1 MFWAQLDR
9 HKIKVYGKESKLP
22 LKNQMRDDIAFLHN
36 LLSNDIKGL
45 QTGKFNYNLRLTGN
59 GEPIQDFFVYKDND
73 FFILDTDENPEEL
86 ISELNKLKL
95 SLKVFFE
102 PLSYQHLIIW
112 GKEAEDFLQ
121 GLGFE
126 IPQEFDFTKK
136 EEIYLANNPLRIGQ
150 EVYELFGNLES
161 ILPQL
166 EKFEKVEDEAL
177 EKLRIENCIPKIGK
191 ELKKGFH
198 PLEANILYA
207 FSFEKGCYVGQEAIA
222 RVYFRGRPPRTLTKF
237 QIENIIE
244 EGEKIYLGEKPIGV
258 ITSVSPDKT
267 VALGYILRS
276 LFEEGKTFKTDN
288 GEVKI
293 IKECNFE
300 NLKIK

>member
-1 MFWAQLDR
+1 MFWAQIDR
-9 HKIKVYGKESKLP
+9 HKIKVYGKESKLL

-59 GEPIQDFFVYKDND
+59 GEPIQDFFVYKDDD

-86 ISELNKLKL
+86 ASELNKLKL

-102 PLSYQHLIIW
+102 PLIYQHVIIW
-112 GKEAEDFLQ
+112 GEEAAEFLKN
-121 GLGFE
+121 LGFE
-126 IPQEFDFTKK
+126 IPQEFGFTKK
-136 EEIYLANNPLRIGQ
+136 DEIYLANNPLRIGQ
-150 EVYELFGNLES
+150 GVYELFGNLES
-161 ILPQL
+161 VLSL
-166 EKFEKVEDEAL
+166 LKKFEKVKQETL
-177 EKLRIENCIPKIGK
+177 EKLRIKNCIPKIGK

-222 RVYFRGRPPRTLTKF
+222 RVYFRGRPPRTLSKF
-237 QIENIIE
+237 QIEKPVE
-244 EGEKIYLGEKPIGV
+244 ENEKIYLNDKPVGV

-267 VALGYILRS
+267 IALGYILRS
-276 LFEEGKTFKTDN
+276 LFEEGKTFKTDS

-293 IKECNFE
+293 IKECN
-300 NLKIK
+300 

>member
-1 MFWAQLDR
+1 MFWAELDR
-9 HKIKVYGKESKLP
+9 YKIKVYGKESKLP
-22 LKNQMRDDIAFLHN
+22 LKNQTRDDITFLHN

-45 QTGKFNYNLRLTGN
+45 QSGKFNYNLRLTGN
-59 GEPIQDFFVYKDND
+59 GEPIQDFFVYKDDD

-112 GKEAEDFLQ
+112 GDGVEEFLKN
-121 GLGFE
+121 LGFE
-126 IPQEFDFTKK
+126 IPQEFNFLKK
-136 EEIYLANNPLRIGQ
+136 DEIYLTNNPLRIGQ
-150 EVYELFGNLES
+150 SVYELFGNLES
-161 ILPQL
+161 IIPQL
-166 EKFEKVEDEAL
+166 EKFEKADQETL

-222 RVYFRGRPPRTLTKF
+222 RVYFRGRPPRTLSKF
-237 QIENIIE
+237 QIEKSVE
-244 EGEKIYLGEKPIGV
+244 ENEKIYLNDKPVGV

-267 VALGYILRS
+267 TALGYILRS
-276 LFEEGKTFKTDN
+276 LFEEGKTYKTDN
-288 GEVKI
+288 GELKI

-300 NLKIK
+300 NLNIK

>member
-1 MFWAQLDR
+1 MFWAQIDR
-9 HKIKVYGKESKLP
+9 HKIKVYGKESKLL

-59 GEPIQDFFVYKDND
+59 GEPIQDFFVYKDED

-102 PLSYQHLIIW
+102 SLSYQHVIIW
-112 GKEAEDFLQ
+112 GEEAAEFLKN
-121 GLGFE
+121 LGFE
-126 IPQEFDFTKK
+126 IPQEFGFTKK
-136 EEIYLANNPLRIGQ
+136 DEIYLANNPLRIGQ
-150 EVYELFGNLES
+150 GVYELFGNLES
-161 ILPQL
+161 VLSL
-166 EKFEKVEDEAL
+166 LKKFEKVKQETL
-177 EKLRIENCIPKIGK
+177 EKLRIKNCIPKIGK

-222 RVYFRGRPPRTLTKF
+222 RVYFRGRPPRTLSKF
-237 QIENIIE
+237 QIEKPVE
-244 EGEKIYLGEKPIGV
+244 ENEKIYLNDKPVGV

-267 VALGYILRS
+267 IALGYILRS
-276 LFEEGKTFKTDN
+276 LFEEGKTFKTDS

-293 IKECNFE
+293 IKECN
-300 NLKIK
+300 